1 MLASHL
7 TEITIPLRSHDEAIL
22 VLGPYD
28 RFAKLLRQALDIEV
42 YARGGNLCL
51 KGGSVDVDQA
61 KSRIEHLLGKSR
73 KGRQLDL
80 REIEAILAGAGGNQR
95 PAGALNGGAQRGG
108 AQRGGAQRGGA
119 QRGGSEAP
127 SASRDRNGASGG
139 RPFQTR
145 SRSVVTFRER
155 AVEPR
160 NESQRRYCE
169 LMDDLPLVFGLGS
182 AGTGKTYLAV
192 AQAVRAMRRGEVR
205 RLVITRPVVEAGEHL
220 GFLPGDLQQKL
231 NPYMRPIYD
240 ALFDLLD
247 PETLMQLEEANLI
260 EVAPLAYMR
269 GRTLSNSFVILDEG
283 QNTTVG
289 QMKMFLTRL
298 GEGSQMVV
306 TGDPSQNDI
315 PRNVRSGLP
324 DAVQRLRGQEGIGV
338 CEFSPDD
345 IVRHPLVSRIV
356 RAYQPPVPDSDHA
369 DH

>member
-51 KGGSVDVDQA
+51 KGGSLDVDQA

-80 REIEAILAGAGGNQR
+80 REIEAILAGAGGDQR
-95 PAGALNGGAQRGG
+95 SGGALNGGTQRGG

-127 SASRDRNGASGG
+127 SSSGPRNASSGG

-289 QMKMFLTRL
+289 QMKMFLTRM

-306 TGDPSQNDI
+306 TGDPSQNDL

-345 IVRHPLVSRIV
+345 VVRHPLVSRIV
-356 RAYQPPVPDSDHA
+356 RAYQPPVPDSDSAGH
-369 DH
+369 